1 MLLLAQVV
9 EGRAD
14 RAPVFGRVTPQVDAD
29 ALLWAIYDRPT
40 REAYRKCTGEDAGPV
55 LDRYVAWAQENII
68 GDVF

>member
-1 MLLLAQVV
+1 MDSEFLPINVIPDSDPE
-9 EGRAD
+9 EGY
-14 RAPVFGRVTPQVDAD
+14 PLPVDAD

-68 GDVF
+68 GEAF